1 MCDYE
6 TIKVNVLKWT
16 QLYLPNL
23 IPVMCMNFIKNK
35 NSLFNQISIYA
46 TLVVRQENWLKI
58 EHVYICMIGNNSTNN
73 AEFDLIRNG
82 WNWLKV
88 NYKSEKTK
96 IK

>member
-1 MCDYE
+1 MNS
-6 TIKVNVLKWT
+6 TILVKLNPCHV
-16 QLYLPNL
+16 Y
-23 IPVMCMNFIKNK
+23 FIKIE

-82 WNWLKV
+82 WN
-88 NYKSEKTK
+88 
-96 IK
+96 